1 MNLTE
6 LEVSAKATILSF
18 DKIAPSFRRRLMDLG
33 IYEGAHVILLN
44 KLSFGRL
51 FLVEV
56 DEIEICLRKNDASLI
71 EVRL

>member
-1 MNLTE
+1 
-6 LEVSAKATILSF
+6 
-18 DKIAPSFRRRLMDLG
+18 MDLG

-56 DEIEICLRKNDASLI
+56 DDIELCLRQQDASLI
-71 EVRL
+71 EVKI

>member
-6 LEVSAKATILSF
+6 LEVSQNATILSF

-56 DEIEICLRKNDASLI
+56 DDIELCLRQQDASLI
-71 EVRL
+71 EVKI

>member
-6 LEVSAKATILSF
+6 LDVSQNATILSF
-18 DKIAPSFRRRLMDLG
+18 DRIAPSFRRRLMDLG

-51 FLVEV
+51 YLVEV
-56 DEIEICLRKNDASLI
+56 DDIELCLRHGDASLI